1 LGIGH
6 VLGFIPKQPDRFSG
20 GEMSPFTV
28 GGVQFERR
36 NDFTVALQLLARH
49 GPELAMVAAAHR
61 AWFPA
66 LTKGFIEGILA

>member
-1 LGIGH
+1 LR
-6 VLGFIPKQPDRFSG
+6 FILDQRAHLNENALRRIVTQMRPL
-20 GEMSPFTV
+20 
-28 GGVQFERR
+28 VQFERR

-66 LTKGFIEGILA
+66 LTKDFIEGILA